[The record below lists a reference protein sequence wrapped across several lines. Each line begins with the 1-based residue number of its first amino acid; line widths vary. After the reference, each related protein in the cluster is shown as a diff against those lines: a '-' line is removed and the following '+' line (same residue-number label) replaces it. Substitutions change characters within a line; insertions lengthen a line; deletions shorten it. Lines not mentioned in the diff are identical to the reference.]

1 MKVYLCQRDD
11 ECSDCC
17 GLSAFAVCSTLDKCK
32 EECVKDL
39 IESNRTIKSFNFG
52 NCVVGEIEDG
62 TASDLKELKIIDY
75 SSHWN
80 TITRYEIWEMEI
92 K

>member
-17 GLSAFAVCSTLDKCK
+17 GLSAFAVCSTLEKCK
-32 EECVKDL
+32 DECVKNVK
-39 IESNRTIKSFNFG
+39 EGNRNIKSFDADKLDI
-52 NCVVGEIEDG
+52 GEFKDG
-62 TASDLKELKIIDY
+62 YASDLMNLEITDN
-75 SSHWN
+75 SSW
-80 TITRYEIWEMEI
+80 RERVYKYEIWEMEV